1 MSKRWRAPKGVGV
14 VYKGKGFRKKA
25 NVGKRVSD
33 EDEKDNAASDDNDE

>member
-25 NVGKRVSD
+25 NVGKRD
-33 EDEKDNAASDDNDE
+33 ADDADKDDDASDDNDE

>member
-25 NVGKRVSD
+25 NPGQRSSDSD
-33 EDEKDNAASDDNDE
+33 ERDEESDDEE

>member
-25 NVGKRVSD
+25 NPGQRNGDKDERD
-33 EDEKDNAASDDNDE
+33 EDSDDGE